1 MDQYLYHHICY
12 NQGEP
17 LCNLY
22 RYVTGR
28 FQGNIPPANCG
39 RKRLPDGL
47 RNESVQT
54 FLFAAADRSWVQ
66 DDLGF
71 LKIYTLSNII
81 QLPMSAW
88 GELMEPFISYHHDD
102 DENHKDASKRM
113 DTGPKLIP
121 DIIKSHIQ
129 VVGIVASEK
138 IMPTHHWP
146 NWGTQT
152 LPATYATTSGTPV
165 SPIGIGSKNPTPRST
180 R

>member
-54 FLFAAADRSWVQ
+54 FLFAAADRS
-66 DDLGF
+66 
-71 LKIYTLSNII
+71 
-81 QLPMSAW
+81 
-88 GELMEPFISYHHDD
+88 
-102 DENHKDASKRM
+102 
-113 DTGPKLIP
+113 
-121 DIIKSHIQ
+121 
-129 VVGIVASEK
+129 
-138 IMPTHHWP
+138 
-146 NWGTQT
+146 
-152 LPATYATTSGTPV
+152 
-165 SPIGIGSKNPTPRST
+165 
-180 R
+180 